1 MQFHGL
7 SMTPVSIKQQKVISW
22 WKSRETQ
29 EAFNNKTGWQGSLKT
44 HRCGLETDDTTKHE
58 DWNLVFI
65 NQGGED
71 KIYPLTI
78 IEIAKAPNKDQNLK
92 IYYAK
97 CKDTR
102 KRDVFSA
109 YWKHKRAL

>member
-1 MQFHGL
+1 M
-7 SMTPVSIKQQKVISW
+7 
-22 WKSRETQ
+22 
-29 EAFNNKTGWQGSLKT
+29 
-44 HRCGLETDDTTKHE
+44 
-58 DWNLVFI
+58 FI

-109 YWKHKRAL
+109 Y